1 MTHRNVTP
9 TLGRTVKLSSRYGT
23 EATTPVGGNVELKV
37 RGTDKQI
44 SKLAKDLPSTS
55 SKDYGKP
62 FAEIF
67 KNYKGDFYA
76 IDPNLFS
83 PGKVTVTSLETNKI
97 FVEGK
102 LNSDLLDKS
111 FGYEKS

>member
-1 MTHRNVTP
+1 M
-9 TLGRTVKLSSRYGT
+9 GRTNDAILY
-23 EATTPVGGNVELKV
+23 GGNVKLKV
-37 RGTDKQI
+37 RGSDDQI
-44 SKLAKDLPSTS
+44 NELAKKLPSTS

-67 KNYKGDFYA
+67 NNYKGDFYA
-76 IDPNLFS
+76 IDPKLFS
-83 PGKVTVTSLETNKI
+83 PGKVTVTSLETGKN
-97 FVEGK
+97 FVEGE